1 MEESLILLKEK
12 FHLKETDANQYSPL
26 VLAYLGDAVYEI
38 LIRTIVVSEGNMQVN
53 KLHKK
58 SSALV
63 KAAAQ
68 AEFLMAI
75 EEDLT
80 EEEHAVY
87 KRGRNAKSFSMA
99 KNATMKDYRMAT
111 GFEALMGY
119 LYLSGKT
126 ERMVDLVALAM
137 KKTGKAAPEALQDA
151 GVKRTAL
158 AHNKKKRYLLEE
170 GRPVPF
176 LVDLGV
182 MTPEGKIVHA
192 RYDKFRQINRFLEFV
207 EDIAERP
214 GTDDSRFR
222 LR

>member
-1 MEESLILLKEK
+1 MEESLMLLKEK
-12 FHLKETDANQYSPL
+12 FHLKDTDAGQYSPL
-26 VLAYLGDAVYEI
+26 VLAYLGDAAYEI

-111 GFEALMGY
+111 GFEAL
-119 LYLSGKT
+119 T

-137 KKTGKAAPEALQDA
+137 KKTGKAAPEDTE
-151 GVKRTAL
+151 KT
-158 AHNKKKRYLLEE
+158 EE
-170 GRPVPF
+170 EKS
-176 LVDLGV
+176 D
-182 MTPEGKIVHA
+182 EI
-192 RYDKFRQINRFLEFV
+192 
-207 EDIAERP
+207 
-214 GTDDSRFR
+214 
-222 LR
+222 

>member
-1 MEESLILLKEK
+1 MEESLMLLKEK
-12 FHLKETDANQYSPL
+12 FHLKDTDAGQYSPL
-26 VLAYLGDAVYEI
+26 VLAYLGDAAYEI
-38 LIRTIVVSEGNMQVN
+38 LIRTIVVSDMQVN

-75 EEDLT
+75 EDDLT

-119 LYLSGKT
+119 LYLSGRT

-137 KKTGKAAPEALQDA
+137 TKTGKADSGDMEKQ
-151 GVKRTAL
+151 K
-158 AHNKKKRYLLEE
+158 EE
-170 GRPVPF
+170 NS
-176 LVDLGV
+176 D
-182 MTPEGKIVHA
+182 EI
-192 RYDKFRQINRFLEFV
+192 
-207 EDIAERP
+207 
-214 GTDDSRFR
+214 
-222 LR
+222 

>member
-1 MEESLILLKEK
+1 MEESLMLLKEK
-12 FHLKETDANQYSPL
+12 FHLKDTDVGQYSPL
-26 VLAYLGDAVYEI
+26 VLAYLGDAAYEI

-58 SSALV
+58 SSTLV

-75 EEDLT
+75 EDDLT

-119 LYLSGKT
+119 LYLSGRT

-137 KKTGKAAPEALQDA
+137 TKTGKADSGDTEKQ
-151 GVKRTAL
+151 K
-158 AHNKKKRYLLEE
+158 EE
-170 GRPVPF
+170 NS
-176 LVDLGV
+176 D
-182 MTPEGKIVHA
+182 EI
-192 RYDKFRQINRFLEFV
+192 
-207 EDIAERP
+207 
-214 GTDDSRFR
+214 
-222 LR
+222 